1 MGDAHT
7 IEELSVQISRKL
19 KQVKKVNW
27 LIKGYQLNE
36 LNQITHLNISKVAL
50 KGKWPPALFK
60 LEHLEFLD
68 IQQNDLEYIPKE
80 ISQLKKLKCIDIRNN
95 QINALPDSFMDI
107 LELAK
112 LYLGNNTFT
121 EVPKLLS
128 SCQNLRLIDFTNN
141 QLTKGLEYLLKSTS
155 ITNIYLEKNDISQFP
170 FHQIRDKQLLE
181 LNLVDNP
188 LDIVPDEI
196 PHVGRLYV

>member
-1 MGDAHT
+1 MGDTHT

-36 LNQITHLNISKVAL
+36 FNQLTHLNISKVAL

-95 QINALPDSFMDI
+95 QINALPDCFKDI
-107 LELAK
+107 LELKK

-128 SCQNLRLIDFTNN
+128 SCHSLELIDFTNN
-141 QLTKGLEYLLKSTS
+141 QLADGMEYLLQSTS
-155 ITNIYLEKNDISQFP
+155 ITNIYLENNCISQFP
-170 FHQIRDKQLLE
+170 FHQIRDNQLLE
-181 LNLVDNP
+181 LNLMGNS
-188 LDIVPDEI
+188 LDIVPDKI
-196 PHVGRLYV
+196 PHIGKLYV